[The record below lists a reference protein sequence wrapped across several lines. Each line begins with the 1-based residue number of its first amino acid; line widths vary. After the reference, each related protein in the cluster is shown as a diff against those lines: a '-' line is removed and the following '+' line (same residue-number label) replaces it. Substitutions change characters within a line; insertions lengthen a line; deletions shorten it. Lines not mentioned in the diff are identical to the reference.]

1 MEGINDHPYGIP
13 NQRLAYGRREPGP
26 QVWFWRSVGHSQ
38 NTFFIESF
46 VDELAAAAGQDPY
59 QFRRALLDKQ
69 PRYKGVLEAAA
80 QRAGWGSA
88 LPAGVHRGIALSQS
102 FGSYVAEVA
111 EVSVAEDG
119 TPRVH
124 RVVAA
129 VDCGQVVNPEI
140 IRRQIEGS
148 IVYGLTAALYDKIT
162 FKGGRV
168 EQGNFHDYPML
179 RMSEMP
185 RVEVHILPSTEA
197 PGGIGEP
204 GTPPIAAAVANAI
217 FAATGKRLR
226 ALPFEAAQLKR
237 A

>member
-1 MEGINDHPYGIP
+1 MVDHPYDIP

-26 QVWFWRSVGHSQ
+26 QVWFRRSVGHSQ
-38 NTFFIESF
+38 NVFFMEGLI
-46 VDELAAAAGQDPY
+46 DEMAAAARQDPFE
-59 QFRRALLDKQ
+59 FRRGLLGKS
-69 PRYKGVLEAAA
+69 PRHKAVLEAAA
-80 QRAGWGSA
+80 QKAGWGQP
-88 LPAGVHRGIALSQS
+88 LPAGRARGIAVALS

-111 EVSVAEDG
+111 EVSVAPDG

-129 VDCGQVVNPEI
+129 VDCGMVVNPEI

-148 IVYGLTAALYDKIT
+148 IAMGLSAALHEQVT
-162 FKGGRV
+162 FQDGRP
-168 EQGNFHDYPML
+168 QQANFNTYPLL
-179 RMSEMP
+179 RMAEMP
-185 RVEVHILPSTEA
+185 AVEVHILPSTQD

-204 GTPPIAAAVANAI
+204 ATPPLAPAVVNAI

-226 ALPFEAAQLKR
+226 SLPISTQALRR